1 MLIGWMSYEVGTGCL
16 VPGGRT
22 SLHQGTGRVSL
33 EEVAA
38 LDLVAVLGLGEALHE
53 LAVLVGD
60 HHGAQVG
67 EAGVQASLGGQT
79 AHITS
84 HSLQT
89 LLRLNDSLQSGIINI
104 WTMGTSSK
112 FQSNIL

>member
-1 MLIGWMSYEVGTGCL
+1 MSYEVGTGGCTFL
-16 VPGGRT
+16 
-22 SLHQGTGRVSL
+22 LWGTGRTSL

-60 HHGAQVG
+60 HHGAEVG
-67 EAGVQASLGGQT
+67 EAGVQTGLGGQA
-79 AHITS
+79 AHITG

-89 LLRLNDSLQSGIINI
+89 LLRLDDSLQTGTIN
-104 WTMGTSSK
+104 
-112 FQSNIL
+112 NL

>member
-1 MLIGWMSYEVGTGCL
+1 MSYEVGTGCL
-16 VPGGRT
+16 VLGGRT
-22 SLHQGTGRVSL
+22 ALHQVTGRVSL

-79 AHITS
+79 AHITG

-89 LLRLNDSLQSGIINI
+89 LLRLDNSL
-104 WTMGTSSK
+104 
-112 FQSNIL
+112 

>member
-1 MLIGWMSYEVGTGCL
+1 M
-16 VPGGRT
+16 
-22 SLHQGTGRVSL
+22 
-33 EEVAA
+33 
-38 LDLVAVLGLGEALHE
+38 AVLGTGELLHV

-79 AHITS
+79 AHITG

-89 LLRLNDSLQSGIINI
+89 LLRLNDSLQSGIINF
-104 WTMGTSSK
+104 WTMGKSSK
-112 FQSNIL
+112 FPSNIL